1 MQFLCNILIEFG
13 VKVKFVADTKPESE
27 VSKEGLLEGRVPF
40 GLNER
45 A

>member
-1 MQFLCNILIEFG
+1 MQFLFNILIEFG

-27 VSKEGLLEGRVPF
+27 GADGALLGGLVPF